1 MYDVCRL
8 FGLLLAP
15 AILVACSAENGGASS
30 SGVMPVADGGAT
42 PSACEVT
49 GAIPDPLPLK
59 VTVVATSSKGSAVVV
74 PGAAVEVR
82 AIADDAVLGKGSTSL
97 EGIADLSLVSRG
109 APVMAY
115 VRVTRSGFLSARYA
129 YQTGFVG
136 GVTGDITAF
145 LPTASELS
153 SQAGAAGKTFDPKT
167 TSAVGITAYDCTSK
181 LRLAGATFQVTP
193 GTGVV
198 YRDSYGDYAPNAMT
212 STEVGSATDFGVAA
226 GRAKVTVSKSGRSS
240 EMDVP
245 IGTGELFGVIMSL

>member
-1 MYDVCRL
+1 MYDVYRVI
-8 FGLLLAP
+8 GLLLAP
-15 AILVACSAENGGASS
+15 ALLLGCSSEDGGGGS
-30 SGVMPVADGGAT
+30 SGVTPVADGGAT

-82 AIADDAVLGKGSTSL
+82 AIADDAVLGKGSTGL
-97 EGIADLSLVSRG
+97 EGIADVSLASRG

-136 GVTGDITAF
+136 GVTGEITVF

-181 LRLAGATFQVTP
+181 LRLVGATFQVTP

-198 YRDSYGDYAPNAMT
+198 YRDSYGDYAPKVVT
-212 STEVGSATDFGVAA
+212 STEVGSGTDFGVGP

-245 IGTGELFGVIMSL
+245 IGTGELFGIIMSL